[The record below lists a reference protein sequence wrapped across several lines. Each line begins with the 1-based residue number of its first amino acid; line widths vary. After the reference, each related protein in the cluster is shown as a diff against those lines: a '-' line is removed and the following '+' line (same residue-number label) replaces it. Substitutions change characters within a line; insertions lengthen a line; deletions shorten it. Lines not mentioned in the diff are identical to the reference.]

1 MGYRDHKLI
10 LSASQAVG
18 ADADST
24 YYLDTEITVPGW
36 EKGMG
41 AAVVVNIETAPGG
54 TTGVNFIVV
63 HKTSEPTVN
72 DANLVTV
79 RALNADLVAGDQI
92 VIPIPQGIKLLR
104 YVRLYYDL
112 ISGDETSLVCS
123 AYFTPLPA
131 PVY

>member
-1 MGYRDHKLI
+1 MGYRDIKLK
-10 LSASQAVG
+10 LSASQAVSG
-18 ADADST
+18 DANST
-24 YYLDTEITVPGW
+24 DYIDTELTIPGW
-36 EKGMG
+36 EKGMP
-41 AAVVVNIETAPGG
+41 AAVIVNIETAPGG

-79 RALNADLVAGDQI
+79 RALNAQLTAGKQI
-92 VIPIPQGIKLLR
+92 VIPLPQGIPLLR

-112 ISGDETSLVCS
+112 ISGDETALVCS
-123 AYFTPLPA
+123 AYFTPLLA

>member
-1 MGYRDHKLI
+1 MGYRDYALA
-10 LSASQAVG
+10 LSLSQAVG

-24 YYLDTEITVPGW
+24 YFLDTEMTVPGW
-36 EKGMG
+36 EKGMP
-41 AAVVVNIETAPGG
+41 AAVVVSVETAPGG

-79 RALNADLVAGDQI
+79 RALNAQLVAGAQI
-92 VIPIPQGIKLLR
+92 VIPLPQGIPLLR

-112 ISGDETSLVCS
+112 ITGDETAFVCS
-123 AYFTPLPA
+123 AYFTPLPL
-131 PVY
+131 YDR

>member
-1 MGYRDHKLI
+1 MGYRDYALA
-10 LSASQAVG
+10 LSLSQAVG

-24 YYLDTEITVPGW
+24 YFLDTEMTVPGW
-36 EKGMG
+36 EKGMP
-41 AAVVVNIETAPGG
+41 AAVVVSVETAPGG

-79 RALNADLVAGDQI
+79 RALNAQLVAGAQI
-92 VIPIPQGIKLLR
+92 VIPLPQGIPLLR

-112 ISGDETSLVCS
+112 ITGDETAFVCS
-123 AYFTPLPA
+123 AFFTPLPL
-131 PVY
+131 YDR